1 MIWCDIVCNRTSNS
15 EGEDDDDS
23 DDSDVEPDSNSDSD
37 TEPTIK
43 RRRMVGWFVSSLPVF
58 PLAPSPLIPNTFHKH
73 H

>member
-23 DDSDVEPDSNSDSD
+23 DDSDVEPDSNS
-37 TEPTIK
+37 EPTVK